1 MQGSADTVAEAT
13 AVDLAIAY
21 SKYVLDFIDYKVCNH
36 CNMCCYQCNFFSQ
49 LTDATIGTHQLHQ

>member
-36 CNMCCYQCNFFSQ
+36 YNM
-49 LTDATIGTHQLHQ
+49 